1 MADQY
6 PADFATDVGRVR
18 KYVPDLR
25 LLPDPEDPTVAPAYM
40 WSDDEIESFLEDE
53 NGNVKRAAAYIL
65 IATAN
70 NENLVLKKLVTED
83 LQTDGPSVA
92 KAMLSTAQELLKRA
106 DAEDALAEETFTI
119 VDYQPRPPLID
130 WR

>member
-1 MADQY
+1 MPDIY
-6 PADFATDVGRVR
+6 PADFSTAVGRVR
-18 KYVPDLR
+18 KYIPDLR
-25 LLPDPEDPTVAPAYM
+25 LLPDPEDPTIDPSYM
-40 WSDDEIESFLEDE
+40 WADDEIESFLEDE
-53 NGNVKRAAAYIL
+53 GGSVKRAAAYIL

-70 NENLVLKKLVTED
+70 NENLILKKLVTED

-106 DAEDALAEETFTI
+106 DAEESIEDEVFFI
-119 VDYQPRPPLID
+119 VDYESRPPLVD